1 MIILILEKQF
11 TIFVAMSNK
20 IPSLRTMGTLPV
32 FMTAVSTILGAILFL
47 RFGYA
52 VGHVGLIGAL
62 GIIVIGHLVTIPTAM
77 AVAEIATNQ
86 KVEGGGA
93 YYMISRS
100 FGLNIGA
107 TVGITLFLSQAISIA
122 FYVIA
127 FVEALVP
134 LIDWLNA
141 EFYIHPLINKY
152 LFDTR
157 SLGVIMMTL
166 LTMLMLSKGAS
177 IGVKMLYG
185 VVFILAISL
194 GMFFLGESNAPNG
207 NNFSRMIKGGDSFFY
222 VFTIIFPAFTGIAA
236 GLGLSGDLKD
246 PKKSIPQG
254 TIWATVVGIIIYV
267 AVAVK
272 LFYSAS
278 TWDLATNQMVMSDI
292 AIWGPIIPIGLGCAA
307 ISSALGSIMIAPR
320 TLQALGVDSIFPGK
334 LNGWLSKGRKKDGEP
349 FNSLVITCIIGYVFI
364 IMGDINTVAGII
376 SMFFMVTYGIICLIS
391 FLEQFA
397 ADPSYRPTFKS
408 RWYLSLPGAVLCFWL
423 MFKMDFAYAA
433 VSTIIMVIIY
443 IWVSRINKDK
453 KGIQKLFKGV
463 LFQLSRR
470 FQIFLQKRDT
480 DLVEQEWR
488 PFIISVSKDSF
499 KRQSAFDLLRWL
511 SHKYGFGTY
520 IHFIDGLLSND
531 TYQESKEVMQRLLAQ
546 NEGLNSKVYLDTI
559 ISPSYTSAIAQVIQL
574 SGVSGK
580 GNNMILFE
588 FTHDERESLN
598 DAIQHYSLLRATEFD
613 VCILRSTIKGFGYKK
628 NIHIWIRPSDFENA
642 NLMILL
648 SYIMLGHPEWKNGV
662 INIFSTYPPT
672 EKVATENKL
681 VELIKEGRIPISPTN
696 IQLIPQLKEE
706 KIDKIISKKSADA
719 DLTIVGYSSE
729 HIEEESDATFNKY
742 PDLGNILFV
751 SAFKEKTIE

>member
-1 MIILILEKQF
+1 
-11 TIFVAMSNK
+11 MSSK
-20 IPSLRTMGTLPV
+20 IQSLRTMGTLPV

-52 VGHVGLIGAL
+52 VGHVGLYGAL
-62 GIIVIGHLVTIPTAM
+62 GIIVLGHLVTIPTAL
-77 AVAEIATNQ
+77 AVAEIATNH

-93 YYMISRS
+93 YFMISRS

-134 LIDWLNA
+134 LFDWLQTM
-141 EFYIHPLINKY
+141 FYIPDIIMDK
-152 LFDTR
+152 R
-157 SLGVIMMTL
+157 VIGVVMMSL
-166 LTMLMLSKGAS
+166 LTFLMLSKGAN
-177 IGVKMLYG
+177 IGVKALYA
-185 VVFILAISL
+185 VVFVLAISL
-194 GMFFLGESNAPNG
+194 IMFFLGESNAPNG
-207 NNFSRMIKGGDSFFY
+207 DDFFRKVRNPDDFFM

-246 PKKSIPQG
+246 PKKSIPRG
-254 TIWATVVGIIIYV
+254 TLWATVVGFLVYV
-267 AVAVK
+267 AVAFK
-272 LFYSAS
+272 LFYSAP
-278 TWDLATNQMVMSDI
+278 TWELAYDQMVMSKI

-320 TLQALGVDSIFPGK
+320 TLQALGVDKIFPGK
-334 LNGWLSKGRKKDGEP
+334 LSGLFAKGRKKDGEP
-349 FNSLVITCIIGYVFI
+349 FNALILTCAIGFFFI
-364 IMGDINTVAGII
+364 IVGDINTVASII
-376 SMFFMVTYGIICLIS
+376 AMFFMVTYGIICLVS

-408 RWYLSLPGAVLCFWL
+408 RWYLSLPGAILCFWL
-423 MFKMDFAYAA
+423 MFKMDFAYAL
-433 VSTIIMVIIY
+433 VSTIIMILIY
-443 IWVSRINKDK
+443 LWVTNINKGK
-453 KGIQKLFKGV
+453 KGLQKLFKGV
-463 LFQLSRR
+463 LFQFSRQV
-470 FQIFLQKRDT
+470 QIFLQKRDT
-480 DLVEQEWR
+480 DIESEDWR
-488 PFIISVSKDSF
+488 PFIICVSKDSF
-499 KRQSAFDLLRWL
+499 KRQSSFNLLRWL

-520 IHFIDGLLSND
+520 IHFIDGFL
-531 TYQESKEVMQRLLAQ
+531 SKETYEESQKVMKRLLTQ
-546 NEGLNSKVYLDTI
+546 NEGLKSKVYMDTI

-588 FTHDERESLN
+588 FTNDEKESLN
-598 DAIQHYSLLRATEFD
+598 DAIQNYQLLRATEFD

-628 NIHIWIRPSDFENA
+628 NIHIWIRPKDFENA

-648 SYIMLGHPEWKNGV
+648 SYIMLGHPEWKKGI

-672 EKVATENKL
+672 EKIETEKKL
-681 VELIKEGRIPISPTN
+681 TELIKEGRLPISPNN

-706 KIDKIISKKSADA
+706 KIDIIINKKSADA
-719 DLTIVGYSSE
+719 DLTIVGYNSE
-729 HIEEESDATFNKY
+729 QIEEDSDITFSKY
-742 PDLGNILFV
+742 PDIGNILFV